1 MGRFNLIVILI
12 VVLFCSCATIQ
23 NNAKYELSNGTYKLK
38 IEGKTN
44 KFYIENKEDTILVH
58 NLNSNVYTAL
68 PKNMANENFTKHQL
82 IKPSLDI
89 YILTALF
96 KIRPKIEN
104 TLPTQM
110 NTNFN
115 GNLYIGRR
123 TDIYQIQ
130 YKKNHLNNFQRQIN
144 HFGFSAGVFLGL
156 GNTAMTPSTT
166 RNGIMTEYD
175 GLILQKG
182 VASIIAVNKLTLGL
196 SIGFDNLLDQ
206 NKNVWIYQNKPW
218 YGLMLGLN
226 LN

>member
-1 MGRFNLIVILI
+1 M
-12 VVLFCSCATIQ
+12 
-23 NNAKYELSNGTYKLK
+23 
-38 IEGKTN
+38 
-44 KFYIENKEDTILVH
+44 LV
-58 NLNSNVYTAL
+58 
-68 PKNMANENFTKHQL
+68 F
-82 IKPSLDI
+82 
-89 YILTALF
+89 
-96 KIRPKIEN
+96 
-104 TLPTQM
+104 
-110 NTNFN
+110 
-115 GNLYIGRR
+115 
-123 TDIYQIQ
+123 
-130 YKKNHLNNFQRQIN
+130 
-144 HFGFSAGVFLGL
+144 FSGL